1 MQTTRLLAVNEAGIR
16 VGEDHQRAK
25 LTNAEVDKLLDLHE
39 EHGMGYGRLAELF
52 GVSKSTTRDICRYLR
67 RAQHAVDFR
76 RSTAPTIEQRR
87 EADPEHMGPLTAP
100 CTGCYAPIP
109 FRSMHLLGGYRW
121 CEHCY
126 TIALNNAKNTK
137 TTKKRKNTQQT
148 QLFAL

>member
-1 MQTTRLLAVNEAGIR
+1 MEATRLLAVNESGIR

-52 GVSKSTTRDICRYLR
+52 GVSKSATRDICRYLR

-76 RSTAPTIEQRR
+76 RATAPTIEQRR
-87 EADPEHMGPLTAP
+87 LADPVHMGPTHAP
-100 CTGCYAPIP
+100 CAGCYTSIP
-109 FRSMHLLGGYRW
+109 YREMQLLGGYRW

-126 TIALNNAKNTK
+126 TIALKNAKNAK
-137 TTKKRKNTQQT
+137 TIKKRKNTQQT
-148 QLFAL
+148 CLFSL